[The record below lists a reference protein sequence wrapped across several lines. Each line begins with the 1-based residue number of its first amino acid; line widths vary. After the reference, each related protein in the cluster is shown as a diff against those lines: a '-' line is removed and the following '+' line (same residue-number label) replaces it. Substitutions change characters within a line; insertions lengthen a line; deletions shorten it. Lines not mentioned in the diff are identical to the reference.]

1 MVNLEAANLVEESRK
16 VVVEAEV
23 SRPTKVQEEEED
35 KAVER
40 TTEEK
45 VRKPVDSLSQTM
57 AAGLAPTASS
67 TTATSRPRRGNASTV
82 ARSTTK
88 LQRAPRRALERESL
102 TLSNTT
108 RTSRISS
115 SISDNNSNISNNN
128 NNQRL
133 QHSRRQRPQRGVF

>member
-16 VVVEAEV
+16 VVEEAEV

-40 TTEEK
+40 TTAEK
-45 VRKPVDSLSQTM
+45 VKKPVDSLSQTM

-88 LQRAPRRALERESL
+88 LQRAPRRALKRESL

-115 SISDNNSNISNNN
+115 SISDNNSNTSNSNNH
-128 NNQRL
+128 RL
-133 QHSRRQRPQRGVF
+133 QRSRRQRHLRRR